1 MNDHSK
7 LNPDLDSVNERLA
20 QKFYSNRRYNP
31 VLFGAAGIGF
41 IAISL
46 LAQIGILGAP
56 APQLLYVGGITL
68 LLAIAE
74 MLGLTLA
81 QQNKG
86 ILSGLYAS
94 VVMGLFGILL
104 TFFWQGIAFISI
116 PIASIPLIMAIR
128 HGLPR
133 KYIPRLLL
141 IFAVT
146 VLGILYV
153 DRNSPLDRLSNSS
166 PAAIASIVFLIATS
180 LLLVTITTISQNRRF
195 RSLQGLLLTSFV
207 IIVMIPTVMTAILS
221 AVGAYTHNQTQTFD
235 TLEAITVLKVNQLET
250 LLTNSQNDT
259 KTLLADSRFTSNI
272 LDVLNTSNTLSPILE
287 QNFKQVARSRMKD
300 VLGTQDEAY
309 NEIMVLD
316 THGNVIISTIPSRE
330 GINFQKQAFFELGLR
345 RFYAGFVEEAS
356 FEAENL
362 VVATPIFDENRQDM
376 RGVLVLRSD
385 AAFMK
390 AIMENTPGFS
400 EADTYLVDIHFSA
413 VTRTRTP
420 VKIVSSK
427 AALEAIREHVMG
439 STAIYT
445 SYAGQQVLGYY
456 QWFVPMQVAVIA
468 EVPVSFVVSNSLQAL
483 AGSAILALFV
493 VAVAILAVVIS
504 ARTISDPIKTLA
516 QTTESFATG
525 KLSARAAVDRK
536 DEIGALAQAY
546 NQMAAQLQEMITKLE
561 QRVADRTR
569 DLEGQTLRLR
579 VAAEIARDAASARSL
594 HELLDK
600 TAELICNRFG
610 FYHAGIF
617 LLDNDKEYAVL
628 VASPTDAGKKMIE
641 NNHRLRV
648 GAIGIV
654 GRVSATGEPRVTL
667 NTGADAVYF
676 NNPFLPNTR
685 SEMAL
690 PLKVQNNVIGVL
702 DVQSDQPLAF
712 NEEDIAV
719 MQVLADQLAIAIE
732 RTRLLQE
739 VERNLKELES
749 AYGRFTSENWKTLS
763 AGGLTASKG
772 YRFDNVRIEP
782 ITEIPEL
789 AGAVLKAGTPLSSNG
804 SSPGAD
810 KEHKVAIPIKLR
822 GQTIGVISLKLKE
835 GYDTNT
841 ISVIELAAE
850 RLASAME
857 SARLYEEARLRADRE
872 QSISRVTS
880 AISAS
885 TEYDQILQTT
895 IREIGSILSDT
906 EVSIQL
912 LDEPT
917 TSQRREQSEH

>member
-7 LNPDLDSVNERLA
+7 FNTDFDSVDERLA
-20 QKFYSNRRYNP
+20 RKFYLNRRYNP
-31 VLFGAAGIGF
+31 ILFAAAGIGF

-46 LAQIGILGAP
+46 LAQFGILGEP

-74 MLGLTLA
+74 LFGVTLA
-81 QQNKG
+81 QQKKG
-86 ILSGLYAS
+86 LLAGLYGS
-94 VVMGLFGILL
+94 VVMGLFGVLL
-104 TFFWQGIAFISI
+104 TFFWQGIVF
-116 PIASIPLIMAIR
+116 ASILIAAIPLVLAIR

-141 IFAVT
+141 IVAVT
-146 VLGILYV
+146 GLGILYV
-153 DRNSPLDRLSNSS
+153 DRNSPFDRLSSSS
-166 PAAIASIVFLIATS
+166 PAAIASIVFLVATS

-195 RSLQGLLLTSFV
+195 RSLQGLLLVSFV

-221 AVGAYTHNQTQTFD
+221 AIGAYTHNQTQTFD
-235 TLEAITVLKVNQLET
+235 TLEAIATLKANQLET
-250 LLTNSQNDT
+250 ILTNSQNDT
-259 KTLLADSRFTSNI
+259 KILLADSRFASSALDILSTTS
-272 LDVLNTSNTLSPILE
+272 DLSPILE
-287 QNFKQVARSRMKD
+287 QNFKQVARTRMVD

-330 GINFQKQAFFELGLR
+330 GTNFQKETFFKSGLVR
-345 RFYAGFVEEAS
+345 YYAGFVEEPS
-356 FEAENL
+356 FGTENL
-362 VVATPIFDENRQDM
+362 VSATPIFDRNRQDM

-400 EADTYLVDIHFSA
+400 EAETYLVDTNFSA
-413 VTRTRTP
+413 VTKTRTP
-420 VKIVSSK
+420 VKIIDSR
-427 AALEAIREHVMG
+427 AALEAIDKNVVGETSR
-439 STAIYT
+439 YT
-445 SYAGQQVLGYY
+445 NYAGQQVLGYY
-456 QWFVPMQVAVIA
+456 QWFVPMQVAIIA
-468 EVPVSFVVSNSLQAL
+468 EVPVSFVVNNSLQAL

-504 ARTISDPIKTLA
+504 ARAISDPIKTLA
-516 QTTESFATG
+516 ETTESFAAG
-525 KLSARAAVDRK
+525 RLSTRAAVDRK

-546 NQMAAQLQEMITKLE
+546 NQMAAQLQEMIGKLE
-561 QRVADRTR
+561 QRVADRTK

-579 VAAEIARDAASARSL
+579 VAAEIARDAASAHSL
-594 HELLDK
+594 DELLDK
-600 TAELICNRFG
+600 TAELICSRFG
-610 FYHAGIF
+610 FYQAGIF
-617 LLDNDKEYAVL
+617 LLDNDQEYAVL
-628 VASPTDAGKKMIE
+628 IASPTEAGRQMIE
-641 NNHRLRV
+641 NGHRLRV
-648 GAIGIV
+648 GEVGIV
-654 GRVSATGEPRVTL
+654 GRVAATGEPRVTL
-667 NTGADAVYF
+667 NTGADAVHF
-676 NNPFLPNTR
+676 DNPYLPNTR

-749 AYGRFTSENWKTLS
+749 AYGRFTSENWERLS
-763 AGGLTASKG
+763 AGGLIAGKG

-782 ITEIPEL
+782 ITEMPEL
-789 AGAVLKAGTPLSSNG
+789 AGTVLKTGTPKSSNG
-804 SSPGAD
+804 SGPGVD
-810 KEHKVAIPIKLR
+810 TEHKVAIPIKLR

-835 GYDTNT
+835 GYDSNT

-872 QSISRVTS
+872 QSISRVTT

-895 IREIGSILSDT
+895 IREIGNILSDT
-906 EVSIQL
+906 EVAIQIL
-912 LDEPT
+912 EEPT
-917 TSQRREQSEH
+917 VSQQPEQSEQ